1 MTHPMKNSLL
11 PFLSAA
17 LAVLLL
23 SCERPAPEPEPT
35 PEPQPEPDKTVTA
48 VITANDVTV
57 EEGKTVSIG
66 ATTNSSEAISYSS
79 ANTDI
84 ATVTSAGAVTGIK
97 EGSTDI
103 TMSVPAVEGKFT
115 AAEKTIKVT
124 VTAAPAPPD
133 GKPKAGTY
141 TFTVSPLKG
150 QWEVGDQIQ
159 VQGGYGPAAQVIT
172 LSANQISADGKTASA
187 ELSGDL
193 FNYFTEP
200 DYLYAVW
207 PADAV
212 KKEDGI
218 INKVIEF
225 SVCDILLTQAY
236 LVDNSFT
243 FTDIS
248 SFISFTV
255 SGGYDHFIIAG
266 AQHPGLRYNSSLK
279 NEYSSVKKQAAKP
292 KDDGYP
298 FREEQLVTDGSLN
311 TLYFPGGVTFND
323 GFTLYFATGDNWT
336 ASYSYTEDATLKAG
350 KKLELGDITDQLV
363 PYSGGKPHMPEVTN
377 VTKYS
382 VKFNE
387 LSGLCVDPS
396 GDFLWCVGDGSE
408 IAAISVAG
416 ELLNKT
422 DIYTYNADK
431 EYAYTVDS
439 EGISYNY
446 DTGDLLISGEPNVAC
461 RIPSADL
468 ASIFDWEFYAK
479 KVGNKTVNGNIEG
492 YNGVKSLFNIADAK
506 DFGNSGA
513 EGCTYYKDGLVYI
526 GTQTGSY
533 LYLCNLETGEVLW
546 RKGLREM
553 YTVIT
558 EIAGLCYD
566 PLTDWLWVIDSESHK
581 FFALTGDAEQL
592 LGSYTLKT
600 RSNEESI
607 CVDHK
612 NSCVWVGDDYGST
625 SYVYKYDITGLDDFI
640 ITE

>member
-1 MTHPMKNSLL
+1 MTSPMKNSLL

-17 LAVLLL
+17 LTVLLL
-23 SCERPAPEPEPT
+23 SCERPAPEPEPI

-66 ATTNSSEAISYSS
+66 AATNSSEAISYSS

-84 ATVTSAGAVTGIK
+84 ATVTSAGAVTGVK
-97 EGSTDI
+97 AGNTDI
-103 TMSVPAVEGKFT
+103 TLKVNAVEGKFT

-133 GKPKAGTY
+133 DKPKAGTY
-141 TFTVSPLKG
+141 TFVVSPLKG
-150 QWEVGDQIQ
+150 KWEEGDQILI
-159 VQGGYGPAAQVIT
+159 QGGYGPAAQVIT
-172 LSANQISADGKTASA
+172 LSADQISSDGQTASA
-187 ELSGDL
+187 DLSGDL
-193 FNYFTEP
+193 FKYFTEP

-212 KKEDGI
+212 KIEDGLT
-218 INKVIEF
+218 NKVIEF
-225 SVCDILLTQAY
+225 SVLDILLTQAY
-236 LVDNSFT
+236 LENTQFKFKDVSAL
-243 FTDIS
+243 
-248 SFISFTV
+248 ISFTV
-255 SGGYDHFIIAG
+255 SGGYDRVIIAG
-266 AQHPGLRYNSSLK
+266 EQRPGLRYSGSFK
-279 NEYSSVKKQAAKP
+279 NECSSEKVSTTKP

-298 FREEQLVTDGSLN
+298 FREEPLNDGGLN
-311 TLYFPGGVTFND
+311 TIYFPGGMRFTG

-336 ASYSYTEDATLKAG
+336 ASYTYTEDINLKGG
-350 KKLELGDITDQLV
+350 KSLELGDITAQLQ
-363 PYSGGKPHMPEVTN
+363 PFSGGKPHMPEVIN
-377 VTKYS
+377 VTKYT

-396 GDFLWCVGDGSE
+396 GDFLWCLGDGSE
-408 IAAISVAG
+408 ISQVSVNG
-416 ELLNKT
+416 ELLHTT
-422 DIYTYNADK
+422 DLYTFDADK
-431 EYAYTVDS
+431 EIAYTIDS

-468 ASIFDWEFYAK
+468 ASVFDWEFYAK
-479 KVGNKTVNGNIEG
+479 KVGNKTVNGNVEG

-506 DFGNSGA
+506 GFDNSGA

-592 LGSYTLKT
+592 LGSYPLKT